1 MLDVR
6 ISVVVRRERMESDG
20 EAAYI
25 LFFEDGFWLWRL
37 LVDTLPG
44 ENFVGDVARL
54 RNKS

>member
-1 MLDVR
+1 
-6 ISVVVRRERMESDG
+6 MESDG

-54 RNKS
+54 RNES